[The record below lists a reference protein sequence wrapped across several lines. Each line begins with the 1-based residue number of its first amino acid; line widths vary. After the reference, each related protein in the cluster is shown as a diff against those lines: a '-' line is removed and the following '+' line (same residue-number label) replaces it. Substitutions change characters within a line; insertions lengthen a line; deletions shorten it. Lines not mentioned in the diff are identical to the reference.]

1 MIGGF
6 IAPVIRR
13 ITPRAALLGSLAGI
27 SLTFISLSPGAQIFM
42 TPVIGVTCL
51 AVILASWLGSYRY
64 PGGIPGGLM
73 AILAGSLIAWGGHL
87 FGFELGGIGPDK
99 VVGALA
105 DFGFHLP
112 YPAIA
117 EVFGGF
123 KYIGVILV
131 TAIPFRSEEHTSE
144 LQSLMRISYAV

>member
-1 MIGGF
+1 M
-6 IAPVIRR
+6 VRR
-13 ITPRAALLGSLAGI
+13 PPRSTRTDTLCPYTTLFRS
-27 SLTFISLSPGAQIFM
+27 
-42 TPVIGVTCL
+42 PVIGVTCL

-73 AILAGSLIAWGGHL
+73 AIPAGSLIAWGGHL

-105 DFGFHLP
+105 AFGLHLT

-123 KYIGVILV
+123 KFIDVILV
-131 TAIPFRSEEHTSE
+131 TALMFGLDVRYEAMEHRLEEIIVGQDGGGTG
-144 LQSLMRISYAV
+144 

>member
-1 MIGGF
+1 MLF
-6 IAPVIRR
+6 CLYFFFLMVRLP
-13 ITPRAALLGSLAGI
+13 PRSTRTDTLFPYTTLFRS
-27 SLTFISLSPGAQIFM
+27 
-42 TPVIGVTCL
+42 
-51 AVILASWLGSYRY
+51 
-64 PGGIPGGLM
+64 GLM

-131 TAIPFRSEEHTSE
+131 TAIPLDRKSTRLNSSH
-144 LQSLMRISYAV
+144 

>member
-1 MIGGF
+1 
-6 IAPVIRR
+6 
-13 ITPRAALLGSLAGI
+13 
-27 SLTFISLSPGAQIFM
+27 M

-131 TAIPFRSEEHTSE
+131 PAIPFEIGRASCRESVV
-144 LQSLMRISYAV
+144 QYG

>member
-1 MIGGF
+1 MFKRNMSYEMRISDCSSDLCSSDLVFVQSFLLMISGF

-13 ITPRAALLGSLAGI
+13 ITPHAALLGSLAGI

-73 AILAGSLIAWGGHL
+73 AILAGSLIA
-87 FGFELGGIGPDK
+87 
-99 VVGALA
+99 
-105 DFGFHLP
+105 
-112 YPAIA
+112 
-117 EVFGGF
+117 
-123 KYIGVILV
+123 
-131 TAIPFRSEEHTSE
+131 
-144 LQSLMRISYAV
+144 